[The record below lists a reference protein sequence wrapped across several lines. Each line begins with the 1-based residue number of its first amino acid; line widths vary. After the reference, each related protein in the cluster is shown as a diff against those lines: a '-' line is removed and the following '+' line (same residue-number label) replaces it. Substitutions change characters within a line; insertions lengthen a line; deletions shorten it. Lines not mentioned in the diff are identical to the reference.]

1 MAKTDQELA
10 QEEMASRQ
18 YMYGGT
24 GPFSQFISGER
35 REILSPE
42 STQVLGFASGPSGV
56 EYITETIPAQYGPAE
71 YDPSYSPVR
80 RGLSA
85 LGDMLGEAPSFLGF
99 RGPDEQAEAIQ
110 GVGSSLRDALFGTSE
125 YMSEQAR
132 AAASGGEYFDPETGR
147 TVAFDPTIVMGGGSS
162 GGGPALASG
171 FRRSGNEIGDTLLYS
186 GGGRQGTAIA
196 AGSALRN
203 ELEKN
208 FRANQFPTTFDQRVL
223 DAYSSENLDPR
234 IFKTGAGGTPRVNPQ
249 VIEQNIATD
258 IQYGDNRIQEVP
270 FVNLEDYEG
279 YGFMSPMADTSGAG
293 DVIQTINGVPVNV
306 SRRGGIDFML
316 DPESG
321 DLVWASDENVI
332 KGKRSVP
339 SEGTF
344 MGIANALKE
353 KTGKDPLFAGH
364 SMTPTGVDYSQVSEV
379 MLNYAKNNMD
389 GKTINELNK
398 DIKRIFPDW
407 RGLNTE
413 GAISDLNRVS
423 GNFRKKVIQLLDKE
437 YTDKGSINAG
447 QARLSLID
455 EKQRIL
461 RPGTVL
467 NLGIVDTSR
476 APIVGNPHPIYN
488 TGMYGEGLG
497 RVSVPFSVYELN
509 PQAAYLSGIRPD
521 QLMNPPRQ
529 TGRQGGLRSL
539 EGSPLTG
546 VITEDVL
553 RGMEARRAQ

>member
-1 MAKTDQELA
+1 
-10 QEEMASRQ
+10 
-18 YMYGGT
+18 
-24 GPFSQFISGER
+24 
-35 REILSPE
+35 
-42 STQVLGFASGPSGV
+42 
-56 EYITETIPAQYGPAE
+56 
-71 YDPSYSPVR
+71 
-80 RGLSA
+80 
-85 LGDMLGEAPSFLGF
+85 
-99 RGPDEQAEAIQ
+99 
-110 GVGSSLRDALFGTSE
+110 
-125 YMSEQAR
+125 
-132 AAASGGEYFDPETGR
+132 
-147 TVAFDPTIVMGGGSS
+147 MGGGSS